1 MTIVETSPSGAQS
14 AVARPTYRT
23 KLIEVALP
31 LEAINVASA
40 REKSIRHG
48 HPSTLHLWWA
58 RRPLATC
65 RAVLFAQ
72 LVDDPSAVPEEFP
85 TEEAQEA
92 ERQRLFGII
101 ENLVKWEST
110 TNEDALMPA
119 RREIARS
126 VARSAGVPG
135 PDTDDDVWRILR
147 EHAPPVLDPF
157 CGGGSIPLEA
167 QRLGLE
173 AHASDLNPV
182 AVLITKAMI
191 EIPPKFAGLPPVNPR
206 DRDRGMGAGWKGA
219 AGLAADVRYYGE
231 WMREE
236 AYQRIGHLYPKV
248 RLPNGGEATV
258 IAWLWARTVAC
269 PNPAC
274 GARMPLVR
282 SFALS
287 TKKGKET
294 WVEPLV
300 DHAAKTVRFEVRS
313 GTGTPPEPPKV
324 GRGAKFR
331 CLVCEQIADDQH
343 IKDEARAGRMSQQL
357 MAVVAEGQR
366 ERLYVTPTP
375 EQEQAGEPALPVNAP
390 NQPLAYDPRN
400 IWCVAYGLD
409 TFDKLFT
416 PRQLVALTTFSD
428 LVTEARERVLAD
440 SVAAGLADDGM
451 PLDGG
456 GRGATAYADAVATY
470 LAFGVSRL
478 SDICNAL
485 CRWEASKTQV
495 RNLFGRQAIPMIW
508 DFAEPNVFAEAAGD
522 FGVSLANLLKVL
534 EALPAGTP
542 GEVIQAD
549 AARGGANVI
558 RPLISTDPPYYDNIG
573 YADLSDFFY
582 VWLRRTLRLVHPYL
596 FNTLLVPKAQEMV
609 ATPYRFDGS
618 AEKAKRFF
626 EEGLHKAFNC
636 MQETSASEYPLTVYY
651 AFKQAESDGESEDRT
666 SVAASTGWE
675 TMLSGLLKA
684 GFSITG
690 TWPMRSELTNR
701 MLAGGT
707 NALASSI
714 VLVCRPRPAD
724 AALTTRSDFLRTLK
738 RELPAAIKH
747 LQSGNIAAVD
757 LAQASIGPGMA
768 VFSRYAKVLETS
780 GTPMSVRTALGLI
793 NASLDEVVG
802 EQEGEYDAHT
812 RWAIAWF
819 DSHGMEEG
827 PYGVA
832 ETLST
837 AKNCSVTG
845 LQEAGIVQ
853 SRAGKVRLRR
863 RDELAAGWDPAT
875 SVSLS
880 VWSVAQ
886 HLIRSLD
893 TEDEQAAAAL
903 LRRVGGL
910 GEAARDLAYLLFL
923 KADRKKWSGEALA
936 FNSLV
941 VAWPE
946 LRRIA
951 GAEDSTAQGRLM

>member
-1 MTIVETSPSGAQS
+1 MTIEEMSPSRAQS
-14 AVARPTYRT
+14 AVAPPTYRT

-101 ENLVKWEST
+101 ETLVKWEST
-110 TNEDALMPA
+110 TNEAVLMPA

-126 VARSAGVPG
+126 AARSAGVPG

-206 DRDRGMGAGWKGA
+206 DRDRGMGAGWKRA

-236 AYQRIGHLYPKV
+236 AYTRIGHLYPKV
-248 RLPNGGEATV
+248 RLPEGGEATV
-258 IAWLWARTVAC
+258 IAWLWARTVIC

-294 WVEPLV
+294 WVEPVV
-300 DHAAKTVRFEVRS
+300 DREAKTVQFEVGS
-313 GTGTPPEPPKV
+313 GAGKPPEGTV
-324 GRGAKFR
+324 DRRGAR
-331 CLVCEQIADDQH
+331 CIVCRTDTPFDHVRNEG
-343 IKDEARAGRMSQQL
+343 KAGRIGQQL
-357 MAVVAEGQR
+357 MAIVVEGQGR
-366 ERLYVTPTP
+366 RLYLPP
-375 EQEQAGEPALPVNAP
+375 SNEQATIAARAEPEWAPETDFPEHALGFRV
-390 NQPLAYDPRN
+390 QL
-400 IWCVAYGLD
+400 YGMTKHRD
-409 TFDKLFT
+409 LFT

-440 SVAAGLADDGM
+440 SVAAGLANDGVR
-451 PLDGG
+451 LDGG
-456 GRGATAYADAVATY
+456 GRGATAYADAMATY
-470 LAFGVSRL
+470 LAFALDKVVDRAST
-478 SDICNAL
+478 ICSWDSSPKMEAL
-485 CRWEASKTQV
+485 
-495 RNLFGRQAIPMIW
+495 RNTFARQAIPMTW
-508 DFAEPNVFAEAAGD
+508 DFAEGNPFSESSGNWLFGIEWVADATSTLPSAGS
-522 FGVSLANLLKVL
+522 GRVM
-534 EALPAGTP
+534 
-542 GEVIQAD
+542 QAD
-549 AARGGANVI
+549 ATQ
-558 RPLISTDPPYYDNIG
+558 RPAVGNAVFSTDPPYYDNIG

-582 VWLRRTLRLVHPYL
+582 VWLRRSLCPIYPEL
-596 FNTLLVPKAQEMV
+596 FRTMLVPKAQELI

-618 AEKAKRFF
+618 KDRARVFF
-626 EEGLHKAFNC
+626 EEGLGRAFLRMRN
-636 MQETSASEYPLTVYY
+636 QVESHVPLTIYY
-651 AFKQAESDGESEDRT
+651 AFKQAESKEGDTVS
-666 SVAASTGWE
+666 ASTGWE
-675 TMLSGLLKA
+675 TMLFGLLNA
-684 GFSITG
+684 GFAIVG
-690 TWPMRSELTNR
+690 TWPMRSELSNR
-701 MLAGGT
+701 MIASGT

-724 AALTTRSDFLRTLK
+724 APLTTRSDFLRSLK
-738 RELPAAIKH
+738 RELPDAIKH

-845 LQEAGIVQ
+845 LREAGIVQ
-853 SRAGKVRLRR
+853 SRAGKVRLVR
-863 RDELAAGWDPAT
+863 RDELTAGWDPAT
-875 SVSLS
+875 SASVS

-886 HLIRSLD
+886 QLIRSLD
-893 TEDEQAAAAL
+893 TEDEQTAAEL

-946 LRRIA
+946 LRRLA
-951 GAEDSTAQGRLM
+951 GGEDSTAQGRLI